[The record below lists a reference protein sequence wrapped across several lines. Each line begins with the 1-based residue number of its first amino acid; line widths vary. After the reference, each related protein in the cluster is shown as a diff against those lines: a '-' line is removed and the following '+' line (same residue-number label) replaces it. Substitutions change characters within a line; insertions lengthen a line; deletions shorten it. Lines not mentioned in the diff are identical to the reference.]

1 MTANRKVRKVELAES
16 NAAPVTDILARVAEE
31 LRTAAHRIDK
41 TPIRADYA
49 KERMASEDHEYV
61 RAMQSLDHSAQMLG
75 GLADFLSA
83 LADRAPDHWR
93 IDPHPASQVVRLAEL
108 ATKLSFRAVLAD
120 GNDAGSSN
128 GDCEFF

>member
-1 MTANRKVRKVELAES
+1 MKAKRKVTNGALVES
-16 NAAPVTDILARVAEE
+16 NAAPVTDILTRVAEE

-41 TPIRADYA
+41 TPICTEHV
-49 KERMASEDHEYV
+49 KGGMGSEDSEYV
-61 RAMQSLDHSAQMLG
+61 RAMQGLDHSAQMLD

-83 LADRAPDHWR
+83 LADRAPAHWR

-108 ATKLSFRAVLAD
+108 ASKLSFRAVHGEGQDAAD
-120 GNDAGSSN
+120 SN